1 MIKTEKKSHKNLKE
15 IMFNLLGS
23 YFDYRQIK
31 NFLKVFMFV
40 KQRVIENNFLFWYN
54 YKLTNSNELHHNKI
68 RLPVKTINIV
78 SFFST
83 EFYYFSKCFYH
94 LYY

>member
-1 MIKTEKKSHKNLKE
+1 MLKTENKSHKNLKE

-40 KQRVIENNFLFWYN
+40 KQRVIENNFLF
-54 YKLTNSNELHHNKI
+54 
-68 RLPVKTINIV
+68 
-78 SFFST
+78 
-83 EFYYFSKCFYH
+83 
-94 LYY
+94 